1 MPKVHWKIT
10 DIDKSKVK
18 RLEYGLGLS
27 VLTSTVLVA
36 RGFGEEESARRFL
49 DPSLDGFG
57 DPFLLPDAER
67 AIEKLLATIGNDDHI
82 VVLGHDDVD
91 GITATAIVFG
101 TLREIG
107 ADVSYYIPDSP
118 TEGLGLS
125 TRLVD
130 RFKKAGAKLIVTVD
144 CGVSCKEQIAYAALH
159 GIETIVTDHHEPPED
174 LPDAVAVV
182 DAKRRDSKYGFRD
195 LAGCGVAF
203 RLMQAFA
210 ERYRQIAN
218 PPRLEGMLGMTA
230 LGSFADRVPLLG
242 ENRILVA
249 NGIRDL
255 VQNRIV
261 PFAVL
266 KSHIWVDA
274 DSTMTEILS
283 KVVPIV
289 GAARSDE
296 GGNLGCELLLSTEED
311 DGEEILSSLVMECE
325 RKKEKARKAL
335 ERVLTHLATLDAA
348 QGKSLVIVEERLPNK
363 TVGYCTAKVAEQ
375 LHKPVI
381 IISMKT
387 DVGTGEARGPKGV
400 DLVAA
405 LRANKQFL
413 LGYGGHKQAAG
424 FSIERAKVEE
434 LRQAL
439 VDYFEKTLD
448 PGVIR
453 KEIAIDG
460 RVNVEDLT
468 QANLKSL
475 LCLEPFGEENRKPV
489 FLLEN
494 IDAGMI
500 KELDGTLRLG
510 EMGLSRETFSADRSS
525 NPREKLSLV
534 VSPFADGNVRMLEV
548 VDWKKG
554 K

>member
-1 MPKVHWKIT
+1 MPKAHWKIA

-27 VLTSTVLVA
+27 ALASTVLVA
-36 RGFGEEESARRFL
+36 RGFGDEESARQFL
-49 DPSLDGFG
+49 GPSLEGLG
-57 DPFLLPDAER
+57 NVFLLPDAE
-67 AIEKLLATIGNDDHI
+67 AAVDKLLAAVANDDHI

-91 GITATAIVFG
+91 GITATTIVFG
-101 TLREIG
+101 ALREIG

-125 TRLVD
+125 PRLVD
-130 RFKKAGAKLIVTVD
+130 RFKKAGAKLLVTVD
-144 CGVSCKEQIAYAALH
+144 CGVSCRDQVAYARSN
-159 GIETIVTDHHEPPED
+159 GIETIVTDHHEPPEE

-182 DAKRRDSKYGFRD
+182 DGKRRDSKYGFRD

-203 RLMQAFA
+203 RFMQAFA
-210 ERYRQIAN
+210 ERYRKVSN
-218 PPRLEGMLGMTA
+218 PPRMEGMLGMAA
-230 LGSFADRVPLLG
+230 LGSFADRVPLVG
-242 ENRILVA
+242 ENRILVS

-255 VQNRIV
+255 VQNRAV

-266 KSHIWVDA
+266 KSHIWVDS

-283 KVVPIV
+283 KLVPVV

-296 GGNLGCELLLSTEED
+296 GGNLGCELLLATEED
-311 DGEEILSSLVMECE
+311 DAEEILSSLVMECE
-325 RKKEKARKAL
+325 RKKDKARKAL
-335 ERVLTHLATLDAA
+335 ERVLAHLATIDTQREKAV
-348 QGKSLVIVEERLPNK
+348 VIVEERLPNK
-363 TVGYCTAKVAEQ
+363 TVGYCTARVAEQ
-375 LHKPVI
+375 LHKPVV

-387 DVGTGEARGPKGV
+387 DTGTGEARGPKGV
-400 DLVAA
+400 DLVGA
-405 LRANKQFL
+405 LAANKRFL

-434 LRQAL
+434 FRRAL
-439 VDYFEKTLD
+439 VDHFEATLD

-453 KEIAIDG
+453 REIAIDG
-460 RVNVEDLT
+460 RVGVDDISVDSVR
-468 QANLKSL
+468 SL

-494 IDAGMI
+494 IDAGVI

-510 EMGLSRETFSADRSS
+510 EMGLSGETFSVDRSS